1 MDLESATLLA
11 KRIENDAMPHVQC
24 PLDSS
29 IESLV
34 DMSPKDIE
42 DFAYSDLLNLYL
54 RMEKIVE
61 TSRLF
66 GGTEPVSTVTPL
78 VNIKEFESRVKSATE
93 TTLKSVELHKQ
104 VDIEETKPPAGDSD
118 LDFEI
123 KTREK
128 SSKERLEGEDEFSFE
143 RPEVVKKHEIEEQ
156 VQKPKAPE
164 QVLETEKEKI
174 EEETFEPEPKQQEI
188 HEEQKPTL
196 PSILQS
202 PDEAATKKYS
212 EMQEQMHSQLGE
224 SANVGDVKRKML
236 ELTRSLFKEKSVA
249 KRDKI
254 KLQISVLKNIL
265 SGTTPTAAETK
276 KVDYSS
282 KMFDVLTST
291 QTEELSNLKDS
302 LVTRYTHKLSEVKSD
317 FYSLT
322 SKASSDDLTAR
333 KAAYEKL
340 VDSLTQIVKLLP
352 EDISKT
358 TTFVLEKHT
367 SEWNKLKDSPDL
379 EKKKSLIAKIDKN
392 IEELKS
398 NYHKAFSSVKE
409 IITKQVEV
417 IVESSSRELSERGSQ
432 STSEPTDVLF
442 EINNT
447 DEGTLLYYLHSH
459 DFETYKDYERKHISK
474 YEALTYSKQLIAKE
488 KGLSDELISKYF
500 GKKREK

>member
-1 MDLESATLLA
+1 
-11 KRIENDAMPHVQC
+11 
-24 PLDSS
+24 
-29 IESLV
+29 
-34 DMSPKDIE
+34 
-42 DFAYSDLLNLYL
+42 
-54 RMEKIVE
+54 
-61 TSRLF
+61 
-66 GGTEPVSTVTPL
+66 
-78 VNIKEFESRVKSATE
+78 
-93 TTLKSVELHKQ
+93 
-104 VDIEETKPPAGDSD
+104 
-118 LDFEI
+118 
-123 KTREK
+123 
-128 SSKERLEGEDEFSFE
+128 
-143 RPEVVKKHEIEEQ
+143 
-156 VQKPKAPE
+156 
-164 QVLETEKEKI
+164 
-174 EEETFEPEPKQQEI
+174 
-188 HEEQKPTL
+188 
-196 PSILQS
+196 
-202 PDEAATKKYS
+202 
-212 EMQEQMHSQLGE
+212 MHSQLGE